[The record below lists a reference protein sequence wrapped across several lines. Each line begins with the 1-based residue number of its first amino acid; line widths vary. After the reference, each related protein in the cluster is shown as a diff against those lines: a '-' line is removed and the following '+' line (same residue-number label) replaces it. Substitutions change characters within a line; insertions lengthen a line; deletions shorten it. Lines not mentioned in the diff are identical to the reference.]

1 METPQAHPRVIQGV
15 CRRDLLK
22 AGLALSVTLS
32 PWSLQHPQVL
42 WGAEAGQPKGRRTWR
57 PASNAFLP
65 FSGMWRNSSTM
76 CICTAG

>member
-32 PWSLQHPQVL
+32 PWPLQHPSGTL
-42 WGAEAGQPKGRRTWR
+42 GSRSGATQARGHPPRARAWIRRTLTR
-57 PASNAFLP
+57 
-65 FSGMWRNSSTM
+65 
-76 CICTAG
+76 I